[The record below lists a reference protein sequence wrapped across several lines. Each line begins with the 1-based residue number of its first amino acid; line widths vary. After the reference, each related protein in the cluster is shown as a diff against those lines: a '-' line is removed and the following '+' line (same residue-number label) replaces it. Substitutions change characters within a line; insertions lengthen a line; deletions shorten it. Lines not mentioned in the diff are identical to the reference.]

1 MIYFSNT
8 FDKNLKQS
16 LKKTHSFAP
25 SFNLRRASGDPPS
38 FFFINSSMSTK
49 FVNGP
54 LEHERQTRDALDSDS
69 SKLDDVVTT
78 SKAVSW
84 PKVRNWILDHML
96 KSR

>member
-1 MIYFSNT
+1 MYSLQKSITY
-8 FDKNLKQS
+8 LYLYVQS
-16 LKKTHSFAP
+16 EHIFLTVDQNSFRKKKYQCY
-25 SFNLRRASGDPPS
+25 
-38 FFFINSSMSTK
+38 FFINSSMSTK

>member
-1 MIYFSNT
+1 
-8 FDKNLKQS
+8 
-16 LKKTHSFAP
+16 
-25 SFNLRRASGDPPS
+25 
-38 FFFINSSMSTK
+38 MSTK

-84 PKVRNWILDHML
+84 PKVRNWILDHIL